1 MGEKLGR
8 LPVIKQVR
16 EAAADRLKIVPD
28 QKLNKAGRTDLAL
41 FFLVIFLAGF
51 GLIMIYSA
59 SEYWSMKESDY
70 TGAYFKK
77 QLISVVVGLV
87 CMLLV
92 FRRLDYHKL
101 KGRAAWIIYG
111 LSLMSMFVLFTPLG
125 KTVNGATRWINL
137 GFTTVQPAE
146 FVKLGVIVLAA
157 ALILISGRGLRRP
170 KIFGLIM
177 VFCGVIPGIEVYL
190 ISQNMSS
197 AIIIMLIPL
206 LMTFVANP
214 SNKVYMALCIAAL
227 IVCVALIIYGTGASG
242 GSDSFRLNRIQAWL
256 HPGEDQEGVGYQTAQ
271 SLYAIGSGGM
281 FGKGLG
287 KSLQKIRY
295 IPEAQNDM
303 IFAVICEELGIAGA
317 MLVIFLFVVLLWRI
331 YLVAK
336 RAPDRHGTILAMG
349 VFFHIAI
356 QVFMNIAV
364 VTNMMPNT
372 GVTLPFISYGG
383 SSVVLIM
390 IEMGIVLN
398 ISRQIPCK

>member
-111 LSLMSMFVLFTPLG
+111 LSLMSMLVLFTPLG

-170 KIFGLIM
+170 KIF
-177 VFCGVIPGIEVYL
+177 
-190 ISQNMSS
+190 
-197 AIIIMLIPL
+197 
-206 LMTFVANP
+206 
-214 SNKVYMALCIAAL
+214 
-227 IVCVALIIYGTGASG
+227 
-242 GSDSFRLNRIQAWL
+242 
-256 HPGEDQEGVGYQTAQ
+256 
-271 SLYAIGSGGM
+271 
-281 FGKGLG
+281 
-287 KSLQKIRY
+287 
-295 IPEAQNDM
+295 
-303 IFAVICEELGIAGA
+303 
-317 MLVIFLFVVLLWRI
+317 
-331 YLVAK
+331 
-336 RAPDRHGTILAMG
+336 
-349 VFFHIAI
+349 
-356 QVFMNIAV
+356 
-364 VTNMMPNT
+364 
-372 GVTLPFISYGG
+372 
-383 SSVVLIM
+383 
-390 IEMGIVLN
+390 
-398 ISRQIPCK
+398 

>member
-1 MGEKLGR
+1 
-8 LPVIKQVR
+8 
-16 EAAADRLKIVPD
+16 
-28 QKLNKAGRTDLAL
+28 
-41 FFLVIFLAGF
+41 
-51 GLIMIYSA
+51 
-59 SEYWSMKESDY
+59 
-70 TGAYFKK
+70 
-77 QLISVVVGLV
+77 
-87 CMLLV
+87 
-92 FRRLDYHKL
+92 
-101 KGRAAWIIYG
+101 
-111 LSLMSMFVLFTPLG
+111 
-125 KTVNGATRWINL
+125 
-137 GFTTVQPAE
+137 
-146 FVKLGVIVLAA
+146 
-157 ALILISGRGLRRP
+157 
-170 KIFGLIM
+170 M

-214 SNKVYMALCIAAL
+214 SNKVYMVLGIAAL

>member
-8 LPVIKQVR
+8 LPVIRQVR
-16 EAAADRLKIVPD
+16 EAAGDRLKAVPD
-28 QKLNKAGRTDLAL
+28 LKLNKAGHADLAL
-41 FFLVIFLAGF
+41 FFMVIFLAGF

-59 SEYWSMKESDY
+59 SEYWSMKDFGN
-70 TGAYFKK
+70 TGGYFKK
-77 QLISVVVGLV
+77 QLISVLVGA
-87 CMLLV
+87 V
-92 FRRLDYHKL
+92 FLIAVYFKLDYHKL
-101 KGRAAWIIYG
+101 KGRTAWIIYF
-111 LSLMSMFVLFTPLG
+111 LSLASMLVLFTPLG
-125 KTVNGATRWINL
+125 IVKNGARRWINL
-137 GFTTVQPAE
+137 GVMTVQPAE
-146 FVKLGVIVLAA
+146 LVKLGVIVLAA
-157 ALILISGRGLRRP
+157 ALILVAGRSIRKP

-177 VFCGVIPGIEVYL
+177 LFCGIIPGGAVYL
-190 ISQNMSS
+190 MSQNMSS

-214 SNKVYMALCIAAL
+214 SNKVYMVLGIAAI
-227 IVCVALIIYGTGASG
+227 IVCIALIIYGSGSTGDSG
-242 GSDSFRLNRIQAWL
+242 SFRLNRISAWL
-256 HPGEDQEGVGYQTAQ
+256 HPGEDQEGMGYQTAQ
-271 SLYAIGSGGM
+271 SLYAIGSGGA

-287 KSLQKIRY
+287 KGLQKLRY

-303 IFAVICEELGIAGA
+303 IFAVICEELGVAGA
-317 MLVIFLFVVLLWRI
+317 IFVIFMFVILLWRI
-331 YLVAK
+331 YVIAK
-336 RAPDRHGTILAMG
+336 RAPDRHGTMLCMG

-398 ISRQIPCK
+398 ISRRIKQR